1 MMRAYSLSAINFVI
15 SLRMEFTRDI
25 GLKSFGEMGLL
36 FFGIRVMKELLI
48 ACKSTTPEKKSLHN
62 W

>member
-1 MMRAYSLSAINFVI
+1 
-15 SLRMEFTRDI
+15 MEFTRDI

-62 W
+62 